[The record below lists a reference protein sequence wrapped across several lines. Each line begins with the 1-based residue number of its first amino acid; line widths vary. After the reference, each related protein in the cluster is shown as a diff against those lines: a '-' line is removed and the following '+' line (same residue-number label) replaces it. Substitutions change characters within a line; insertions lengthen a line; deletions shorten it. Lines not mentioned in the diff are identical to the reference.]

1 MEYFER
7 HEGGERAI
15 IVHLDIRQIQDPD
28 DLNEFELLADSAGAD
43 RLALVTGSRSR
54 PDAKYFVGSGKAQ
67 EIAELVREYDA
78 DIVLF
83 NHNLS
88 PSQERNIEA
97 LVQCRV
103 LDRTGL
109 ILDIFAQRARTYEGK
124 LQVELAQLNHL
135 STRLVRGWTHLE
147 RQKGGIGLRGPG
159 ETQLE
164 TDRRLLQVRV
174 TQLKNKLEKVRQ
186 TRAQGRARRQKS
198 DVPTISLVGYT
209 NAGKSTLF
217 NRLVD
222 ENIYAADQLFATLD
236 PTLRR
241 LDWQGVGRVVLV
253 DTVGFVRH
261 LPHELVESFHAT
273 LEETLEADLL
283 LHVIDSSSEDMHE
296 QIQAVK
302 NVLAEIDN
310 DVPVLNVY
318 NKIDLTDEPAHIGY
332 AKEGQPNR
340 VYVSSRQN
348 LGMEELSLA
357 VQQLL
362 TGNLTT
368 FDLTLPYNAGQFK
381 NTLYELGVILEESY
395 DDNGHESLTI
405 RLPSDRLKQLL
416 GQANLKPLDVLPLAQ
431 ATLLMPI
438 LEEFEQK
445 NESMDEAASLTPE
458 EEDAFVEFEALNPAT
473 EKSDSQS

>member
-236 PTLRR
+236 TTTRALY
-241 LDWQGVGRVVLV
+241 LEALGGTVSLS
-253 DTVGFVRH
+253 DTVGFIRD
-261 LPHELVESFHAT
+261 LPHGLIDAFQAT
-273 LEETLEADLL
+273 LQEAVDADLL
-283 LHVIDSSSEDMHE
+283 LHVVDAANPNFPE
-296 QIQAVK
+296 QIEQVQR
-302 NVLAEIDN
+302 VLAEIGAAEI
-310 DVPVLNVY
+310 PQVLVF
-318 NKIDLTDEPAHIGY
+318 NKIDALENAQQPLQLTD
-332 AKEGQPNR
+332 
-340 VYVSSRQN
+340 
-348 LGMEELSLA
+348 M
-357 VQQLL
+357 
-362 TGNLTT
+362 
-368 FDLTLPYNAGQFK
+368 
-381 NTLYELGVILEESY
+381 YELDGVAVPRLFVSARSGAGLAALREQLVRELAGRTGPDAIPPQDTAPL
-395 DDNGHESLTI
+395 HET
-405 RLPSDRLKQLL
+405 
-416 GQANLKPLDVLPLAQ
+416 
-431 ATLLMPI
+431 
-438 LEEFEQK
+438 
-445 NESMDEAASLTPE
+445 AA
-458 EEDAFVEFEALNPAT
+458 
-473 EKSDSQS
+473 